1 MAKLFGGLLFIMTV
15 MSMIN
20 YALAWSLTGSTYKA
34 VMCLVWS
41 ACAGVSFWYLK
52 GGRST

>member
-1 MAKLFGGLLFIMTV
+1 MAKFFGMLLFVMNL
-15 MSMIN
+15 MSMFN
-20 YALAWSLTGSTYKA
+20 YALAWSYTGSMYKA

-52 GGRST
+52 GGRLT